1 MQTHHKDSMN
11 TPTPQQHQIVPAA
24 PEYCCPKCMAENFD
38 RVVHL
43 WYVVDERGAHIECSI
58 CAYSWRV
65 SR

>member
-1 MQTHHKDSMN
+1 MQTHPNDSMKTT
-11 TPTPQQHQIVPAA
+11 TPQHQIVPAS
-24 PEYCCPKCMAENFD
+24 PDYRCPKCFAENFE

-43 WYVVDERGAHIECSI
+43 WFVVDERGAHIECNI

>member
-11 TPTPQQHQIVPAA
+11 NQTPQHQIVPAA
-24 PEYCCPKCMAENFD
+24 PEYCCPKCFAENIE

-43 WYVVDERGAHIECSI
+43 YYVVDERGPHIECNQ
-58 CAYSWRV
+58 CTYSWRV